1 MNMLTVY
8 VSRGV
13 SSTPTTSTY
22 ILLYI
27 VYYMYIYTLQ
37 VRH

>member
-1 MNMLTVY
+1 MNMLTGS
-8 VSRGV
+8 VSPAV
-13 SSTPTTSTY
+13 SSIPTTSTY

-27 VYYMYIYTLQ
+27 VYYMYTLQ